1 MPKKQ
6 VEALLK
12 KGFSQKEAH
21 QIAYAQKKKGKDRD
35 ARRANKSRRKG
46 K

>member
-1 MPKKQ
+1 MPKK
-6 VEALLK
+6 VVDALLK

-35 ARRANKSRRKG
+35 KSRRKG